1 MRRRFHYAWVVVAVG
16 FLTLVMAAG
25 FRATAGVLLL
35 PLHDEFG
42 WSVGAISLAVSINLL
57 CYGLASPF
65 AAALVERA
73 GVRPVVA
80 GALGIVAASS
90 VLSILMTSPWQ
101 LFLLWGVNGCATGA
115 IAVPLAAILANRWF
129 VRRRGLVTGLL
140 TASNASG
147 QLVFLPLLAWLAG
160 FDWRYAAVTVAAT
173 SLVVVL
179 PAVALFLRERPAD
192 VGLRPFGAAED
203 WIEPPRAPG
212 GIGAALSGLALAAR
226 STTFW
231 ILAATFFV
239 CGATTNGLISTH
251 LIPAAHDHG
260 ITEVTAASLLAL
272 VGAFDAVGT
281 LASGWLTDRY
291 DNRILLLAYY
301 GLRGLSLLALPLA
314 FASQHS
320 ALIAFAVVYGLDW
333 VATVPPTA
341 GLTTASF
348 GVARAGVVFAWIF
361 AAHQLGAATAAWAGG
376 FVRDWT
382 GEYGPVFV
390 GAGVLALIAAGLVL
404 LIRRR
409 GPAATPVMVAARP
422 TA

>member
-1 MRRRFHYAWVVVAVG
+1 MRGRIHYAWVVVAVG

-42 WSVGAISLAVSINLL
+42 WSLGAISLAVSINLL
-57 CYGLASPF
+57 CYGLSSPF
-65 AAALVERA
+65 ASALVERA
-73 GVRPVVA
+73 GVRAVVA

-90 VLSILMTSPWQ
+90 VLSILMTARWQ
-101 LFLLWGVNGCATGA
+101 LFLLWGINGCATGA

-129 VRRRGLVTGLL
+129 VRRRGLVTGVL

-147 QLVFLPLLAWLAG
+147 QLVFLPALAWLAG
-160 FDWRYAAVTVAAT
+160 FDWRYAAVTVAAV

-179 PAVALFLRERPAD
+179 PAVTLFLRESPVE
-192 VGLRPFGAAED
+192 VGLRPFGADED
-203 WIEPPRAPG
+203 WVEPDRAPG
-212 GIGAALSGLALAAR
+212 GFGAALSGLALAGR

-272 VGAFDAVGT
+272 IGAFDAVGT

-291 DNRILLLAYY
+291 DNRVLLLAYY

-314 FASQHS
+314 FGSQHA
-320 ALIAFAVVYGLDW
+320 ALVAFAVVYGLDW
-333 VATVPPTA
+333 VATVPPTS
-341 GLTTASF
+341 GLTTAAF
-348 GVARAGVVFAWIF
+348 GTARAGVVFAWIF
-361 AAHQLGAATAAWAGG
+361 AAHQLGAASAAWAAGLI
-376 FVRDWT
+376 RD
-382 GEYGPVFV
+382 
-390 GAGVLALIAAGLVL
+390 GAGDYEPAFLGAGGLALVAAFLVL
-404 LIRRR
+404 LIRHR
-409 GPAATPVMVAARP
+409 GRAPHPVPLPATPAA
-422 TA
+422 